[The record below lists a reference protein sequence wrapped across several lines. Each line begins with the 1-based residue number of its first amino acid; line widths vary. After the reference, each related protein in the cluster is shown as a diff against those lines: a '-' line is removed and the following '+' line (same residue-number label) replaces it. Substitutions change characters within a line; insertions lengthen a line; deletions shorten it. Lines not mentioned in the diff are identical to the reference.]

1 MRKIII
7 DSKQFERLVKVLKEQ
22 EEGEYYEISPQEY
35 LELLKMASYNPKVT
49 GIKKFGGKPLYITGK
64 LKLTDSDNT
73 MTSLGNVAV
82 VDGDLDV
89 SGVPLKTLGNVKVI
103 GNLNISNTN
112 ISNLDGVYVKGWVHD
127 YGTPIAA
134 MRIRREELKKMG
146 EAESRREDNDWGLDN
161 PNIDMEGLA
170 ANVLF
175 NYLVKKGDL
184 TAIDEETKNEIKSKL
199 EEYEEIQYRYKSIK
213 DTASKEELES
223 LEDESIDLLN
233 EIERLKEEGA
243 DVYSIIPSMY
253 RSYNNVYN
261 FEVIGLR
268 GEEYLVG
275 LYDDMYEAAIENT
288 EQLLDDVGAEGL
300 SKSLLQNN
308 LDKKQIRDEMEEFY
322 EDDIRENPEIYFN
335 PNDYELTDEQEE
347 RKEQLENYIYQME
360 DLKTEKEEELEN
372 TEDEDIITNLEREI
386 EEIEE
391 NIEKAQDEL
400 DSIVPNEEPTEEMI
414 EKMVSKMVRGR
425 DEEDW
430 LKELDRDL
438 KDYVNMRGVAEDI
451 VQHDGISTMS
461 SYNSTYEDVY
471 ITGPDGTKH
480 NFVIVRTN

>member
-22 EEGEYYEISPQEY
+22 EEGEYYKISPQDY
-35 LELLKMASYNPKVT
+35 LDLLKMASYNPRVT
-49 GIKKFGGKPLYITGK
+49 GIKKFKGKPLYITGK
-64 LKLTDSDNT
+64 LKLTGSDNT

-82 VDGDLDV
+82 VDGNLDV

-103 GNLNISNTN
+103 GNLDISHTN

-161 PNIDMEGLA
+161 PKIDMEGLA

-175 NYLVKKGDL
+175 NHLVNQGDL
-184 TAIDEETKNEIKSKL
+184 TEMDEETKEELKSKL
-199 EEYEEIQYRYKSIK
+199 EQYEEIQYKYKSIK

-243 DVYSIIPSMY
+243 DVYSIIPTSY

-261 FEVIGLR
+261 FEVIGLK
-268 GEEYLVG
+268 GQEYLVG
-275 LYDDMYEAAIENT
+275 LYDDMYQAAIENT

-300 SKSLLQNN
+300 SKSILQNN
-308 LDKKQIRDEMEEFY
+308 LDRKQIRDEMEEFY

-335 PNDYELTDEQEE
+335 PGDYELTDEQEE
-347 RKEQLENYIYQME
+347 RKQQLEDYINEIEY
-360 DLKTEKEEELEN
+360 LKTEKEEELEN

-400 DSIVPNEEPTEEMI
+400 DSIVPDDEPTEEMI
-414 EKMVSKMVRGR
+414 EKMVRKMVRGR

-430 LKELDRDL
+430 LEELGRDL

-451 VQHDGISTMS
+451 VDSDGIGTMS
-461 SYNSTYEDVY
+461 SYNSRYEDVY
-471 ITGPDGTKH
+471 ITGPDGTRH
-480 NFVIVRTN
+480 NFAIVRTN

>member
-22 EEGEYYEISPQEY
+22 EEGEYYKISPQDY
-35 LELLKMASYNPKVT
+35 LDLLKMASYNPRVT
-49 GIKKFGGKPLYITGK
+49 GIKKFKGKPLYITGK
-64 LKLTDSDNT
+64 LKLTGSDNT

-82 VDGDLDV
+82 VDGNLDV

-103 GNLNISNTN
+103 GNLDISHTN

-161 PNIDMEGLA
+161 PKIDMEGLA

-175 NYLVKKGDL
+175 NHLVNQGDL
-184 TAIDEETKNEIKSKL
+184 TEMDEETKEELKSKL
-199 EEYEEIQYRYKSIK
+199 EQYEEIQYKYKSIK

-243 DVYSIIPSMY
+243 DVYSIIPTSY

-261 FEVIGLR
+261 FEVIGLK
-268 GEEYLVG
+268 GQEYLVG
-275 LYDDMYEAAIENT
+275 LYDDMYQAAIENT

-300 SKSLLQNN
+300 SKSILQNN
-308 LDKKQIRDEMEEFY
+308 LDRKQIRDEMEEFY

-335 PNDYELTDEQEE
+335 LGDYELTDEQEE
-347 RKEQLENYIYQME
+347 RKQQLEDYINEIEY
-360 DLKTEKEEELEN
+360 LKIEKEEELEN

-400 DSIVPNEEPTEEMI
+400 DSIVPDDEPTEEMI
-414 EKMVSKMVRGR
+414 EKMVRKMVRGR

-430 LKELDRDL
+430 LEELGRDL

-451 VQHDGISTMS
+451 VDSDGIGTMS
-461 SYNSTYEDVY
+461 SYNSRYEDVY
-471 ITGPDGTKH
+471 ITGPDGTRH
-480 NFVIVRTN
+480 NFAIVRTN

>member
-400 DSIVPNEEPTEEMI
+400 DSIVPDEEPTEEMI

>member
-22 EEGEYYEISPQEY
+22 EEGEYYKISPQEY
-35 LELLKMASYNPKVT
+35 LDLLKMASYNPRVT
-49 GIKKFGGKPLYITGK
+49 GIKKFKGKPLYITGK

-112 ISNLDGVYVKGWVHD
+112 ISNLVGVYVKGWVHD

-288 EQLLDDVGAEGL
+288 EQLLDDVGTEGL
-300 SKSLLQNN
+300 SKSLLENN
-308 LDKKQIRDEMEEFY
+308 LDRKQIRDEMEEFY

-360 DLKTEKEEELEN
+360 DLKTEKKEELEN

-400 DSIVPNEEPTEEMI
+400 DSIVPDEEPTEEMI
-414 EKMVSKMVRGR
+414 EKMVRKMVRGR
-425 DEEDW
+425 DEKDW
-430 LKELDRDL
+430 LEELGRDL

-451 VQHDGISTMS
+451 VDIDGIGTMS
-461 SYNSTYEDVY
+461 GYNSSYEDVY
-471 ITGPDGTKH
+471 ITGLDGTRH
-480 NFVIVRTN
+480 NFVIIRTQ

>member
-49 GIKKFGGKPLYITGK
+49 GIKKFKGKPLYITGK

-175 NYLVKKGDL
+175 NYLVNKGDL

-233 EIERLKEEGA
+233 EIEELKEQGA
-243 DVYSIIPSMY
+243 DVYNIFPSMY
-253 RSYNNVYN
+253 GSYNNVYN
-261 FEVIGLR
+261 FEVLGLR

-275 LYDDMYEAAIENT
+275 LYDDMYKAAIENQ
-288 EQLLDDVGAEGL
+288 EQLLDDVGLEGL
-300 SKSLLQNN
+300 SSWLIEDN
-308 LDKKQIRDEMEEFY
+308 LDKQQIRDEMEEWY
-322 EDDIRENPEIYFN
+322 RDDITENPEVYFN
-335 PNDYELTDEQEE
+335 PGDYELTDEQKK
-347 RKEQLENYIYQME
+347 RKEQLEDYINEME
-360 DLKTEKEEELEN
+360 YLKTEKEEELEN
-372 TEDEDIITNLEREI
+372 IEDEDIITNLERQI

-391 NIEKAQDEL
+391 NIEKTQDEL
-400 DSIVPNEEPTEEMI
+400 DSIVPDEPTEEMI

-425 DEEDW
+425 DEKDW
-430 LKELDRDL
+430 LKELERDL
-438 KDYVNMRGVAEDI
+438 KEYVDMRKVAEDI
-451 VQHDGISTMS
+451 VDHDGIGAMS
-461 SYNSTYEDVY
+461 SYDGKYDEVY
-471 ITGPDGTKH
+471 IKRPDGTIH
-480 NFVIVRTN
+480 NFVIMRTQ

>member
-7 DSKQFERLVKVLKEQ
+7 DSKQFQKLVKVLKEQ
-22 EEGEYYEISPQEY
+22 EEGEYYKISPQEY
-35 LELLKMASYNPKVT
+35 LDLLKMASYNPRVT
-49 GIKKFGGKPLYITGK
+49 GIKKFKGKPLYITGN
-64 LKLTDSDNT
+64 LKLTGSDNT
-73 MTSLGNVAV
+73 MSSLGNVAV
-82 VDGDLDV
+82 VDGNLDA
-89 SGVPLKTLGNVKVI
+89 SGVPLQTLGNVKVI
-103 GNLNISNTN
+103 GNLDISRTK
-112 ISNLDGVYVKGWVHD
+112 ISKLDGVFVKGWVHD

-161 PNIDMEGLA
+161 PKIDMEGLA

-175 NYLVKKGDL
+175 NHLVYEGDL
-184 TAIDEETKNEIKSKL
+184 TEIDEETKDEIKSKL
-199 EEYEEIQYRYKSIK
+199 EQYDEIQYRYKSIK

-233 EIERLKEEGA
+233 QIEELKEEGA

-253 RSYNNVYN
+253 RSYNNTYS

-268 GEEYLVG
+268 GQEYLVG

-288 EQLLDDVGAEGL
+288 EQLLDDVGTEGL

-308 LDKKQIRDEMEEFY
+308 LDKKQIRSEMEEYY
-322 EDDIRENPEIYFN
+322 EDDIRESPESYFDSD
-335 PNDYELTDEQEE
+335 DYELTDEQEE
-347 RKEQLENYIYQME
+347 RKEQLENYINEME

-372 TEDEDIITNLEREI
+372 TEDEDIIADLEREI

-400 DSIVPNEEPTEEMI
+400 DSIVPDDEPTEEMI

-425 DEEDW
+425 DEDDW
-430 LKELDRDL
+430 LEELGRDL

-451 VQHDGISTMS
+451 VDNDGIATMS
-461 SYNSTYEDVY
+461 SYDGKYEDVY

>member
-1 MRKIII
+1 MRKNILENKIVKRIIN
-7 DSKQFERLVKVLKEQ
+7 LLKEQ
-22 EEGEYYEISPQEY
+22 DEEYYKISPKELLSM
-35 LELLKMASYNPKVT
+35 LELASYSSAVLKPKL
-49 GIKKFGGKPLYITGK
+49 FGGKKLYVTGN
-64 LKLTDSDNT
+64 L
-73 MTSLGNVAV
+73 
-82 VDGDLDV
+82 DL
-89 SGVPLKTLGNVKVI
+89 SGKPIKTLGNI
-103 GNLNISNTN
+103 AYIDGTLDISNTN
-112 ISNLDGVYVKGWVHD
+112 ISSLEGVEVKGWVSD
-127 YGTPIAA
+127 YGTPLDA
-134 MRIRREELKKMG
+134 MRIRREELKKLAD
-146 EAESRREDNDWGLDN
+146 AESRREDNEWGLDN
-161 PNIDMEGLA
+161 PDIDMEGLA

-175 NYLVKKGDL
+175 NHLVEEGDL
-184 TAIDEETKNEIKSKL
+184 TEMDEETKNEIKSKM

-223 LEDESIDLLN
+223 LEEESIDLLN
-233 EIERLKEEGA
+233 EIERLKEEGT
-243 DVYSIIPSMY
+243 DVYSIIPSTY

-261 FEVIGLR
+261 FEVIGLK
-268 GEEYLVG
+268 GQEYLVG

-288 EQLLDDVGAEGL
+288 EQLLDDVGTEGL
-300 SKSLLQNN
+300 SKSLLENN
-308 LDKKQIRDEMEEFY
+308 LDRKQIRDEMEEFY

-360 DLKTEKEEELEN
+360 DLKTEKKEELEN

-400 DSIVPNEEPTEEMI
+400 DSIVPDEEPTEEMI

-430 LKELDRDL
+430 LEELGRDL
-438 KDYVNMRGVAEDI
+438 KYYVNMRGVAEDI
-451 VQHDGISTMS
+451 VDIDGIGTMS
-461 SYNSTYEDVY
+461 GYNSSYEDVY
-471 ITGPDGTKH
+471 IMGPDGTKH